1 MIHSVRFMKGKSCKG
16 NRHIHFQSLFSMRRY
31 SPAFSFGIALDA
43 LHHANRLSV
52 GFYPVAAISLIR
64 PKCSSQYCPILYI
77 RLPSKYRAAKFYP
90 YAQSARTLPHI
101 IQCRRKGDFSPL
113 DSPSTFFLKLR
124 LFSHVVMSSKKTA
137 FFLFRSYFM
146 FGFFQKAIK
155 R

>member
-52 GFYPVAAISLIR
+52 GFYPVAAISFIP
-64 PKCSSQYCPILYI
+64 PKCSSQNCPILYI
-77 RLPSKYRAAKFYP
+77 RLQSIVPQSFIPMRKALVLCRISFNADAKGTSP
-90 YAQSARTLPHI
+90 PRQSI
-101 IQCRRKGDFSPL
+101 DI
-113 DSPSTFFLKLR
+113 FLKLR
-124 LFSHVVMSSKKTA
+124 LFSHVVMSSKKTT

-146 FGFFQKAIK
+146 FGFFRKP
-155 R
+155 